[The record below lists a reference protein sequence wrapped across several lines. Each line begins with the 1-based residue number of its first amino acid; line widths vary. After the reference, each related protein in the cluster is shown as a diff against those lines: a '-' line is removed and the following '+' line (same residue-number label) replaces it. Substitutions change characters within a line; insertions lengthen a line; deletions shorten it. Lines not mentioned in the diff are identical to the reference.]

1 MNSEAIGITA
11 RSPSPTAERMRRHRE
26 RRRKGLRYFRVE
38 LRVTQIN
45 MLVAKGYLDHKERD
59 DADALQRAI
68 DVFIGDAFWTLERDT
83 QR

>member
-1 MNSEAIGITA
+1 MNSEAIGIRA

-38 LRVTQIN
+38 LRVTQID

-83 QR
+83 

>member
-1 MNSEAIGITA
+1 MNTEAVGVPA

-38 LRVTQIN
+38 LRVTEIDL
-45 MLVAKGYLDHKERD
+45 LVAKGYLEHKERD
-59 DADALQRAI
+59 DGDALQRAI

-83 QR
+83 

>member
-1 MNSEAIGITA
+1 
-11 RSPSPTAERMRRHRE
+11 MRRHRE

-38 LRVTQIN
+38 LRVTQID

-83 QR
+83 